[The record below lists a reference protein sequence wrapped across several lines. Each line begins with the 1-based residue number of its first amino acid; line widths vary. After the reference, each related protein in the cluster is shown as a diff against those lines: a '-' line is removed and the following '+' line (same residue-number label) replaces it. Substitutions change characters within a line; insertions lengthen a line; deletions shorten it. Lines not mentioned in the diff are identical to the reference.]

1 MAASRLDTLQSV
13 ELADGVEIQLRVA
26 GPAVR
31 STAWLLDLLVF
42 LLALV
47 LLELALAYTLAKA
60 IGEDMTQGLMMLVM
74 FVMNWFYNVAFE
86 SSSRGCTPGQKWM
99 KDRKSVV

>member
-1 MAASRLDTLQSV
+1 MAAARLDTLQPV

-42 LLALV
+42 LV
-47 LLELALAYTLAKA
+47 ALAVIE
-60 IGEDMTQGLMMLVM
+60 IGLSMTIAHVIGGEMTQGLMMLH
-74 FVMNWFYNVAFE
+74 A
-86 SSSRGCTPGQKWM
+86 
-99 KDRKSVV
+99 